1 MKLLDVKELAKLTN
15 TSEAFWRKVVFE
27 RQIPIVKVG
36 RLVRIN
42 PSDVEAFLAARTR
55 PAKVGGE

>member
-1 MKLLDVKELAKLTN
+1 MQLLTLKELAKRTN

-27 RQIPIVKVG
+27 RRIPIVKVG

-55 PAKVGGE
+55 PAKVSGE